1 MAEAIGRMKLL
12 NAGDFAQM
20 LNELEPKEQNKVVMQ
35 GFRLAGKIINN
46 QAKDNFRAVQK
57 NKSTDNYRGFASMF
71 KTKVMR
77 KKVGVVV
84 GVQDKKKGYIYR
96 FLDNNEGQPREYKS
110 RRGNSGVLPATHFFE
125 KAVETKQGEAEATI
139 EENVILAM
147 EKTVEKW
154 SRKHSI

>member
-12 NAGDFAQM
+12 NAQDFAQM
-20 LNELEPKEQNKVVMQ
+20 LKELEPKQQNKVVMQ
-35 GFRLAGKIINN
+35 GFRLAGKIIND
-46 QAKDNFRAVQK
+46 QAKTNFRAVQK
-57 NKSTDNYRGFASMF
+57 DKSKDNYRGFASMF

-77 KKVGVVV
+77 NKVGVVV

-96 FLDNNEGQPREYKS
+96 FLDNNEGQVREYKS

-125 KAVETKQGEAEATI
+125 KAVEAKQGQAEATI

-147 EKTVEKW
+147 EKTVAKYNK
-154 SRKHSI
+154 RYSI